1 MQESLLEEIGLTKGE
16 IKVYLTLLKLGET
29 TTGKIIEDA
38 QISSGKIY
46 EILDKLIKKGL
57 VGFIIKEKTKHFTA
71 ASPQS
76 ILEYVQRKENEL
88 QHKKLEIEKALPS
101 LLAIGKSAKN
111 EYETHL
117 YLGFKGFETAIF
129 DALHEVTGNDTV
141 LAVGVTGKKSKTFNL
156 LWQRWHKERVRRK
169 IKCRI
174 LVTELESGYHRVFQK
189 MKYTELKHL
198 KGITPAAMDVVGDKV
213 LILTHGEDPSCLVI
227 KHRDIRQ
234 SIVTFFQTMWNHAK

>member
-88 QHKKLEIEKALPS
+88 QHKKQEIEKVLPS
-101 LLAIGKSAKN
+101 LLAIGQSAKK
-111 EYETHL
+111 EYETKL
-117 YLGFKGFETAIF
+117 FLGFKGFETAIF
-129 DALHEVTGNDTV
+129 DALQEASVKDTV

-213 LILTHGEDPSCLVI
+213 LILTHAEDPSCLVI

-234 SIVTFFQTMWNHAK
+234 SIVTFFQTMWNH